1 VFHQYVVRTR
11 ERDRLREHL
20 RVAQI
25 GTGIHYPV
33 PVHLQP
39 AYRGR
44 FGEYPAWLPQTTRI
58 AREILSLPIYPQ
70 LGGEAAERVIA
81 EIRRFFE

>member
-1 VFHQYVVRTR
+1 MFHQYVIRTR
-11 ERDRLREHL
+11 DAERDRLREHL
-20 RVAQI
+20 RRARI

-44 FGEYPAWLPQTTRI
+44 LAEYPAGPPETTRVA
-58 AREILSLPIYPQ
+58 ARRS
-70 LGGEAAERVIA
+70 
-81 EIRRFFE
+81 